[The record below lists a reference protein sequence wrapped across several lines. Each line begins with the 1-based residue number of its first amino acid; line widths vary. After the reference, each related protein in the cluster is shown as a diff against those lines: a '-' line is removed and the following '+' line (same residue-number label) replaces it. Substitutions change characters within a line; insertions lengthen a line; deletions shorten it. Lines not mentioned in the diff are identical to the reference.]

1 MRNLGGLQYL
11 FTYWNWKSALGVGLV
26 RGAACLLV
34 LPGLAL
40 HARLSFGLV
49 EFVFVLA
56 TSGFST
62 ALQQQ
67 SLEVKNRQL
76 GWILC
81 VLVIPFVALGL
92 DAGVHLWLNGA
103 IGMQIGLMAVIVT
116 LVSAMFHWFI
126 MSKGAMLVGEQAR
139 PLSEDLLA
147 MPRLT
152 VQFVTEPALAMWKL
166 GRGQFAPEQG
176 LLEATG
182 IEEAREEI
190 SENLAA

>member
-1 MRNLGGLQYL
+1 MRNLGGLLYL
-11 FTYWNWKSALGVGLV
+11 FTHWNWKSALGVGLV
-26 RGAACLLV
+26 RGAVCLV
-34 LPGLAL
+34 ALPGLTL
-40 HARLSFGLV
+40 HARQYFGLV

-67 SLEVKNRQL
+67 SLEVKSRHL

-103 IGMQIGLMAVIVT
+103 IGMQIGLLAVIVT

-139 PLSEDLLA
+139 PLSEDLMA

-166 GRGQFAPEQG
+166 GRDRLTPTQAI
-176 LLEATG
+176 
-182 IEEAREEI
+182 IEET
-190 SENLAA
+190 